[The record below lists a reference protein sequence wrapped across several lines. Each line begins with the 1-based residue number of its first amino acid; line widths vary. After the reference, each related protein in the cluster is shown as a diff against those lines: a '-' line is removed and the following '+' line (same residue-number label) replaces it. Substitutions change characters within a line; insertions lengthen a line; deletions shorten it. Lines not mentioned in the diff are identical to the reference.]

1 MKKTNVGPSGLS
13 ANKAQPNGNLDNK
26 ISATPA
32 AKKKQPAIDK
42 SMFSQDALGSS
53 IAATKGYG
61 TKTKGTVDK
70 SVFCLGN
77 DTNSIFPDNKAC

>member
-70 SVFCLGN
+70 SVFCMK
-77 DTNSIFPDNKAC
+77 DEANSVFPDSKCC

>member
-1 MKKTNVGPSGLS
+1 MKKSNVGPSGLS
-13 ANKAQPNGNLDNK
+13 ANKSVPNGNLDNK
-26 ISATPA
+26 INATPNS
-32 AKKKQPAIDK
+32 KKKQPGLDK

-70 SVFCLGN
+70 SVFCLDN
-77 DTNSIFPDNKAC
+77 DKNGIFPDNKAC

>member
-26 ISATPA
+26 ISPTPDAT
-32 AKKKQPAIDK
+32 KTKGNIDK